1 MLHDLK
7 YSPSF
12 DHNKDWDTCDILYYA
27 LARVWVGVF
36 SLSDPVA
43 AEDDAIL
50 SAQDREE
57 EEVIWC
63 TVSHLSIL
71 QKCPWRQLNISLG
84 ETETI

>member
-50 SAQDREE
+50 SARDREE
-57 EEVIWC
+57 EEVTPRKIIC
-63 TVSHLSIL
+63 DRECSAS
-71 QKCPWRQLNISLG
+71 RS
-84 ETETI
+84 TIVCF